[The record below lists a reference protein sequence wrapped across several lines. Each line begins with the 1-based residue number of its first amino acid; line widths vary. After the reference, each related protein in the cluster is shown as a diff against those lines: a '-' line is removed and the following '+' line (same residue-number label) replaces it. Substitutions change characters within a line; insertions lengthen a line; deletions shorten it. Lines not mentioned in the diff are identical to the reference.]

1 MKLFHKSL
9 YILGIAAALSSC
21 DVLDQTS
28 PSAYEP
34 SSVYSNHGLARSAVD
49 GIYEAYVTTTAYRS
63 DYMMYYGANSDIE
76 FWVSNGDDER
86 SAMCKY
92 RILPNNSYLNRAD
105 ATYFYAAVF
114 NSIERAN
121 VAIENLKKY
130 GDIKNKP
137 DMRNLLGEAI
147 TARALLYADALNFY
161 GEVPARFQPVTVET
175 MYIPKSDRDVIYKQL
190 LNDLVE
196 AAELMD
202 FDSQTTIT
210 RPGKACALGLY
221 ARLAL
226 QAAGYALRPD
236 EGKVNTGD
244 LGKIRKSSDPELQK
258 EVTYP
263 IALAGLQAIIDSKK
277 FQLFNNFEDLWHYYC
292 NLKTSIDANGSEI
305 IYGLPFGDNRGHHI
319 VNNGVPNG
327 KYDCGSS
334 TGRKGVV
341 PSFYF
346 KYPSFDTRR
355 DVTCCQIRWDDNGN
369 VEENS
374 LKSEYC
380 YFGKFRF
387 DWMKTKPLAT
397 KDGEDGAKYTY
408 LRYAD
413 VLLMAAEIA
422 NELGR
427 LADAKNYMRPVLQ
440 RAYKNE
446 TEVDIYLNNLT
457 TKDEF
462 FQAIKDQRAF
472 EFCGEML
479 RKQDLIRW
487 NCLKSSIDQA
497 ISDMKDL
504 RALTGAWEGYRDAI
518 YWRYKDASD
527 HMNVEVK
534 FVRENQ
540 EEPATSEGWKKKDKY
555 LSTFSQ
561 KTINNFYLEDPD
573 QNMYRPI
580 PSSIIT
586 ASLGTLKN
594 DYGYTD

>member
-1 MKLFHKSL
+1 MKPIYKAL
-9 YILGIAAALSSC
+9 YILSIVAALSSC
-21 DVLDQTS
+21 EALEQNS

-34 SSVYSNHGLARSAVD
+34 SSVYSNYGLARSAVD
-49 GIYEAYVTTTAYRS
+49 GIYEAYIVTTAYRS
-63 DYMMYYGANSDIE
+63 DYMMYYGANTDIE

-92 RILPNNSYLNRAD
+92 RIYPNNSYLNRSD
-105 ATYFYAAVF
+105 ANYFYTAVF

-121 VAIENLKKY
+121 IAIKYLKEYGNVEN
-130 GDIKNKP
+130 NA

-161 GEVPARFQPVTVET
+161 GEVPARFEPVTKET

-190 LNDLVE
+190 LKDLVE
-196 AAELMD
+196 AAEMMD
-202 FDSQTTIT
+202 FKAQTTIT
-210 RPGKACALGLY
+210 RPGKACALGMY

-244 LGKIRKSSDPELQK
+244 LGTIRKSSDPELQK
-258 EVTYP
+258 EVIYP
-263 IALAGLQAIIDSKK
+263 IALAGLQEIIDSKK
-277 FQLFNNFEDLWHYYC
+277 FQLFENFEDIWHYYC
-292 NLKTSIDANGSEI
+292 NLKTSIGPDGSEI
-305 IYGLPFGDNRGHHI
+305 IYGLPFGNNRGHHI
-319 VNNGVPNG
+319 VNNGVPNA
-327 KYDCGSS
+327 KYDCDSS

-341 PSFYF
+341 PTFYF
-346 KYPSFDTRR
+346 KFPSFDTRR
-355 DVTCCQIRWDDNGN
+355 DVTCCQVRWDEKGD
-369 VEENS
+369 VEEES

-413 VLLMAAEIA
+413 ILLMAAEIA
-422 NELGR
+422 NELGY
-427 LADAKNYMRPVLQ
+427 LEDAKNHMKPVLQ
-440 RAYKNE
+440 RAYKND
-446 TEVDIYLNNLT
+446 TEVTIYLNNLT
-457 TKDEF
+457 NKEEF

-487 NCLKSSIDQA
+487 DCLKESLDSA
-497 ISDMKDL
+497 IKDMTNL
-504 RALTGAWEGYRDAI
+504 RALTGDFEGYRDAI
-518 YWRYKDASD
+518 YWRYKDSD

-540 EEPATSEGWKKKDKY
+540 DEPATSDGWKKKDKY

-561 KTINNFYLEDPD
+561 KTIKNFYLEDPD

-586 ASLGTLKN
+586 ASLGSLKN
-594 DYGYTD
+594 DYGYTN